1 MDQCTFVQSARGA
14 AGARPDGRRPQK
26 FRQAREEIRPP
37 LVGCSQNGLQ
47 EGRRPASRPSNSPH
61 NSRSPTGSPNTSSK
75 PTRPK
80 TPLNDANRTAILAE
94 AKPTLGALA
103 PTRLVSCSRRPL
115 TDFPLHR
122 DRKFPTH
129 DRSPITESRQPPC
142 RASPD
147 PYERRARW
155 PAHIRQQAHAGADAL
170 LFNVKALT
178 DQVKSLSDMVQHMS
192 KTMRPGAAEDE
203 ARNQLH

>member
-1 MDQCTFVQSARGA
+1 M
-14 AGARPDGRRPQK
+14 
-26 FRQAREEIRPP
+26 
-37 LVGCSQNGLQ
+37 
-47 EGRRPASRPSNSPH
+47 
-61 NSRSPTGSPNTSSK
+61 
-75 PTRPK
+75 
-80 TPLNDANRTAILAE
+80 DANRTAILAE

-122 DRKFPTH
+122 DRKFPTMTAPP
-129 DRSPITESRQPPC
+129 SPKPANPPAEPPLTRISDELERL
-142 RASPD
+142 RASVNKLT
-147 PYERRARW
+147 RA
-155 PAHIRQQAHAGADAL
+155 QNAL

-178 DQVKSLSDMVQHMS
+178 DHVHSLSDMVLRMS